1 MSYDKQNLLNKYKDL
16 FDKLG
21 PMSTICNNKFIITLC
36 GSGRFYED
44 FIRVEQELTELG
56 LLVFKPAYYYH
67 TRDKEYLNSRAA
79 NEPNFDIGEFLGDI
93 QKVHFAKIAISD
105 AVFIVDPGG
114 YIGDATRAEI
124 DAANDYKIPVAYLE
138 PLTV

>member
-1 MSYDKQNLLNKYKDL
+1 MSYGREDLLKKYKDL

-21 PMSTICNNKFIITLC
+21 PMCIVRSNRFIITLC
-36 GSGRFYED
+36 GSGKFYED
-44 FIRVEQELTELG
+44 FVRVEQELTELG
-56 LLVFKPAYYYH
+56 FLVFKPAYYYH
-67 TRDKEYLNSRAA
+67 TRDKEYLDSKAA
-79 NEPNFDIGEFLGDI
+79 NDPTFNIGEFLGDI
-93 QKVHFAKIAISD
+93 QKVHFVKIGISD